1 MGKCL
6 FLKRT
11 IRSFLTLGLC
21 SFLFISGIHAAD
33 APIKNGEEPIA
44 PGVVRE
50 SYHWGTSYGNII
62 FEVLR
67 CNLTDPYLDLRL
79 VAGQGEYNQKA
90 TVPAMAQRTSATAML
105 NGDFFN
111 MLLEG
116 APIGPSIINGQ
127 LASSPA
133 DIQGIFSLGIT
144 SDNTASI
151 EAMAYN
157 GKLTAADGASF
168 PIDGLNKTYYWHD
181 PSGAESHT
189 NLIQMYNDMWAS
201 SSRGHATNSEVLV
214 NAQGV
219 VEQISYGKTFPFSV
233 PDGKT
238 ILQVN
243 GKAETFIK
251 QHCPIGSKV
260 TIHSQVIPDKK
271 WKFLVGGHALVV
283 DQGHMVPYTK
293 DLNAL
298 AGIRARTAAGV
309 SADGKTLWFV
319 CAEGRTNRSAGAQ
332 LSTLG
337 YFMQYLGAY
346 RAVNLDGGGST
357 TMVLKHYGENTLS
370 TVIAPEGNDWL
381 RPVVN
386 GIGIYNSAP
395 FGEISSFE
403 TSGPTSMVVGETV
416 KFGVGKAVDEYF
428 HPITANPGDFT
439 ISSDNGYGA
448 SSGLYYLGLKTGTET
463 ITFTHH
469 SGLTEKRTIQIQ
481 GAEGFKNIFM
491 KTNQFMVSN
500 GVVVKA
506 TLYGTKRDG
515 QVVMLD
521 PRVATWQLD
530 GFEGTANAG
539 TITVSDTN
547 DFANGQIIAQIGN
560 LKAEAWLGNNEY
572 NLLDLYIGDNTY
584 WLNGETHTLAQPP
597 IATKGRTL
605 VPIRLVTEALGG
617 DVQWIDKD
625 TPITISYKDHYIEL
639 MLDSTDVIV
648 DGEKCTLD
656 VPAQVKKN
664 RILLPIRFI
673 SEHLGMAV
681 NYDQATQCVSV
692 CGLK

>member
-1 MGKCL
+1 
-6 FLKRT
+6 
-11 IRSFLTLGLC
+11 
-21 SFLFISGIHAAD
+21 
-33 APIKNGEEPIA
+33 
-44 PGVVRE
+44 
-50 SYHWGTSYGNII
+50 
-62 FEVLR
+62 
-67 CNLTDPYLDLRL
+67 
-79 VAGQGEYNQKA
+79 
-90 TVPAMAQRTSATAML
+90 
-105 NGDFFN
+105 
-111 MLLEG
+111 
-116 APIGPSIINGQ
+116 
-127 LASSPA
+127 
-133 DIQGIFSLGIT
+133 
-144 SDNTASI
+144 
-151 EAMAYN
+151 
-157 GKLTAADGASF
+157 
-168 PIDGLNKTYYWHD
+168 
-181 PSGAESHT
+181 
-189 NLIQMYNDMWAS
+189 
-201 SSRGHATNSEVLV
+201 
-214 NAQGV
+214 
-219 VEQISYGKTFPFSV
+219 
-233 PDGKT
+233 
-238 ILQVN
+238 
-243 GKAETFIK
+243 
-251 QHCPIGSKV
+251 
-260 TIHSQVIPDKK
+260 
-271 WKFLVGGHALVV
+271 
-283 DQGHMVPYTK
+283 
-293 DLNAL
+293 
-298 AGIRARTAAGV
+298 
-309 SADGKTLWFV
+309 
-319 CAEGRTNRSAGAQ
+319 
-332 LSTLG
+332 
-337 YFMQYLGAY
+337 
-346 RAVNLDGGGST
+346 
-357 TMVLKHYGENTLS
+357 MVLKHYGENTLS
-370 TVIAPEGNDWL
+370 TVIAPEGNGWL

-395 FGEISSFE
+395 LGEISSFE

-500 GVVVKA
+500 GAVVKA

-584 WLNGETHTLAQPP
+584 WLNGETHTLDQPP

-625 TPITISYKDHYIEL
+625 TPITISYKEHHIEL

-681 NYDQATQCVSV
+681 NYAQVTQCVSV

>member
-67 CNLTDPYLDLRL
+67 CDLTDPYLDLRL

-90 TVPAMAQRTSATAML
+90 TVPAMAQRTNATAML

-144 SDNTASI
+144 ADNTASI

-157 GKLTAADGASF
+157 GKLTATDGVSF

-201 SSRGHATNSEVLV
+201 SSRGHATNSEILV

-370 TVIAPEGNDWL
+370 TVIAPEGNGWL

-395 FGEISSFE
+395 LGEISSFE

-428 HPITANPGDFT
+428 HPIIANPGDFT

-500 GVVVKA
+500 GAVVKA

-584 WLNGETHTLAQPP
+584 WLNGETHTLDQPP

-625 TPITISYKDHYIEL
+625 TPITISYKEHHIEL

-681 NYDQATQCVSV
+681 NYAQVTQCVSV

>member
-90 TVPAMAQRTSATAML
+90 TVPAMAQRTNATAML

-370 TVIAPEGNDWL
+370 TVIAPEGNGWL

-386 GIGIYNSAP
+386 GIGIYNSAR
-395 FGEISSFE
+395 
-403 TSGPTSMVVGETV
+403 
-416 KFGVGKAVDEYF
+416 
-428 HPITANPGDFT
+428 
-439 ISSDNGYGA
+439 SDIHGCW
-448 SSGLYYLGLKTGTET
+448 
-463 ITFTHH
+463 
-469 SGLTEKRTIQIQ
+469 R
-481 GAEGFKNIFM
+481 
-491 KTNQFMVSN
+491 
-500 GVVVKA
+500 
-506 TLYGTKRDG
+506 
-515 QVVMLD
+515 
-521 PRVATWQLD
+521 
-530 GFEGTANAG
+530 
-539 TITVSDTN
+539 
-547 DFANGQIIAQIGN
+547 
-560 LKAEAWLGNNEY
+560 
-572 NLLDLYIGDNTY
+572 
-584 WLNGETHTLAQPP
+584 
-597 IATKGRTL
+597 
-605 VPIRLVTEALGG
+605 
-617 DVQWIDKD
+617 
-625 TPITISYKDHYIEL
+625 
-639 MLDSTDVIV
+639 
-648 DGEKCTLD
+648 
-656 VPAQVKKN
+656 N
-664 RILLPIRFI
+664 R
-673 SEHLGMAV
+673 
-681 NYDQATQCVSV
+681 
-692 CGLK
+692 

>member
-67 CNLTDPYLDLRL
+67 CDLTDPYLDLRL

-90 TVPAMAQRTSATAML
+90 TVPAMAQRTNATAML

-144 SDNTASI
+144 ADNTASI

-157 GKLTAADGASF
+157 GKLTATDGVSF

-201 SSRGHATNSEVLV
+201 SSRGHATNSEILV

-251 QHCPIGSKV
+251 LHCPIGSKV

-370 TVIAPEGNDWL
+370 TVIAPEGNGWL

-395 FGEISSFE
+395 LGEISSFE

-500 GVVVKA
+500 GAVVKA

-530 GFEGTANAG
+530 GFEGIANAG

-584 WLNGETHTLAQPP
+584 WLNGETHTLDQPP

-625 TPITISYKDHYIEL
+625 TPITISYKEHHIEL

-681 NYDQATQCVSV
+681 NYAQVTQCVSV

>member
-370 TVIAPEGNDWL
+370 TVIAPEGNGWL

-395 FGEISSFE
+395 LGEISSFE

-448 SSGLYYLGLKTGTET
+448 SSGLYYLGLKTGTEI

-500 GVVVKA
+500 GAVVRA

-584 WLNGETHTLAQPP
+584 WLNGETHTVDQPP

-625 TPITISYKDHYIEL
+625 TPITISYKDHHIEL

-681 NYDQATQCVSV
+681 TYDQAKQCVSV

>member
-67 CNLTDPYLDLRL
+67 CDLTDPYLDLRL

-90 TVPAMAQRTSATAML
+90 TVPAMAQRTNATAML

-144 SDNTASI
+144 ADNTVSI

-157 GKLTAADGASF
+157 GKLTATDGVSF

-201 SSRGHATNSEVLV
+201 SSRGHATNSEILV

-370 TVIAPEGNDWL
+370 TVIAPEGNGWL

-395 FGEISSFE
+395 LGEISSFE

-500 GVVVKA
+500 GAVVKA

-584 WLNGETHTLAQPP
+584 WLNGETHTLDQPP

-625 TPITISYKDHYIEL
+625 TPITISYKEHHIEL

-681 NYDQATQCVSV
+681 NYAQVTQCVSV

>member
-44 PGVVRE
+44 PGVMRE

-67 CNLTDPYLDLRL
+67 CDLTDPYLDLRL

-90 TVPAMAQRTSATAML
+90 TVPAMAQRTNATAML

-144 SDNTASI
+144 ADNTASI

-157 GKLTAADGASF
+157 GKLTATDGVSF

-201 SSRGHATNSEVLV
+201 SSRGHATNSEILV

-370 TVIAPEGNDWL
+370 TVIAPEGNGWL

-395 FGEISSFE
+395 LGEISSFE

-500 GVVVKA
+500 GAVVKA

-584 WLNGETHTLAQPP
+584 WLNGETHTLDQPP

-625 TPITISYKDHYIEL
+625 TPITISYKEHHIEL

-681 NYDQATQCVSV
+681 NYAQVTQCVSV

>member
-67 CNLTDPYLDLRL
+67 CDLTDPYLDLRL

-90 TVPAMAQRTSATAML
+90 TVPAMAQRTNATAML

-133 DIQGIFSLGIT
+133 DIQDIFSLGIT
-144 SDNTASI
+144 ADNTASI

-157 GKLTAADGASF
+157 GKLTATDGVSF

-201 SSRGHATNSEVLV
+201 SSRGHATNSEILV

-370 TVIAPEGNDWL
+370 TVIAPEGNGWL

-395 FGEISSFE
+395 LGEISSFE

-500 GVVVKA
+500 GAVVKA

-584 WLNGETHTLAQPP
+584 WLNGETHTLDQPP

-625 TPITISYKDHYIEL
+625 TPITISYKEHHIEL

-681 NYDQATQCVSV
+681 NYAQVTQCVSV

>member
-50 SYHWGTSYGNII
+50 SYHWVTSYGNII

-67 CNLTDPYLDLRL
+67 CDLTDPYLDLRL

-90 TVPAMAQRTSATAML
+90 TVPAMAQSTSATAML

-251 QHCPIGSKV
+251 HHCPIGSKV

-370 TVIAPEGNDWL
+370 TVIAPEGNGWL

-395 FGEISSFE
+395 LGEISSFE

-500 GVVVKA
+500 GAVVKA

-539 TITVSDTN
+539 TITISDTN

-584 WLNGETHTLAQPP
+584 WLNGETHTVDQPP

-625 TPITISYKDHYIEL
+625 TPITISYKDHHIEL

-648 DGEKCTLD
+648 DGEKFTLD

-673 SEHLGMAV
+673 SEYLGMAV